1 MCMTDGFWKDRCMG
15 ETSISEL
22 EIDDFGITPVEFNIL
37 FPVLVSGFASSLC
50 AHMYTPLY

>member
-1 MCMTDGFWKDRCMG
+1 MIDRFWEGRCMR

-22 EIDDFGITPVEFNIL
+22 EIGGFGRTPVEFNIL

-50 AHMYTPLY
+50 AHTHTPPY